1 MESATPLLMPLLL
14 IGAMAV
20 VLALIVWTFIDFRR
34 EHVGTRALR
43 KQRQYD
49 MMHAFDGRPEV
60 VVRYSGSGMSIEEIV
75 WYGRQ
80 RGYDLYCLQGTGQSA
95 RHLVMRRL
103 PQPWP
108 PPPALQQVPPRP
120 EDLAAIRADV
130 YRTINPEG
138 MWVLVGALIA
148 GAAGV
153 GSSTIDTYRAQ
164 EGIPTGPV
172 VTAVLLLLALGVA
185 LLGRRALKRRSR
197 RFTPTGSQTNTPPAG
212 QAGGTQ

>member
-20 VLALIVWTFIDFRR
+20 VLALIVWTFVDFRR

-49 MMHAFDGRPEV
+49 VMHAFDGRPEV
-60 VVRYSGSGMSIEEIV
+60 VVRCSGSGMSIEEIV

-80 RGYDLYCLQGTGQSA
+80 RGYDLYCFQGTGQSA
-95 RHLVMRRL
+95 RKLVMRRL
-103 PQPWP
+103 PLPWP
-108 PPPALQQVPPRP
+108 PPALLQQVPPRP
-120 EDLAAIRADV
+120 QDLAAIRADV

-138 MWVLVGALIA
+138 LWVLVAGLIA

-153 GSSTIDTYRAQ
+153 GFSTIDTYRAQ
-164 EGIPTGPV
+164 DSIPVGAV

-185 LLGRRALKRRSR
+185 LLGQKALKSRSR
-197 RFTPTGSQTNTPPAG
+197 RFRPTNSPINTPPTG
-212 QAGGTQ
+212 RAGGTQ